1 MKSRALGQ
9 MAALLTKPDAPKKPK
24 PRKQWR
30 GSLVELAAHGR
41 SGLRKMQEA
50 KHG

>member
-1 MKSRALGQ
+1 MKSRAMWQ
-9 MAALLTKPDAPKKPK
+9 MAALLTKAPQPKKPK
-24 PRKQWR
+24 QRKQWR

-41 SGLRKMQEA
+41 SGLRRMQEA